1 MLKDVK
7 KQEITYYRMK
17 TNLKINN
24 EIVHIL
30 NIIINIYIEESF
42 LQIKVV
48 QKRYRTY
55 KANQY
60 EIINDV

>member
-7 KQEITYYRMK
+7 IQEITYYWMK

-48 QKRYRTY
+48 HKRYRTY

>member
-7 KQEITYYRMK
+7 IQEITYYWMK

-30 NIIINIYIEESF
+30 NIIINIYIEESL

-48 QKRYRTY
+48 HKRYRTY